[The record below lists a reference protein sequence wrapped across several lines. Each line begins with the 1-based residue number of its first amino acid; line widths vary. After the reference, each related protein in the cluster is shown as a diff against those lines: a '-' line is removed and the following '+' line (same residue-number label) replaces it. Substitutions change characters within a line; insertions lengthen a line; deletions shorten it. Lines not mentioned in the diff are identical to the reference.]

1 MTPTSCP
8 VCKGT
13 GTVTV
18 PPSPGAVNPGAKP
31 RRLYTCGAC
40 AGSRVL
46 LPLPA
51 KATS

>member
-1 MTPTSCP
+1 MTPTPCP
-8 VCKGT
+8 ACKGT

-18 PPSPGAVNPGAKP
+18 PPAPGTVNPGAKP